1 MPIDDITRWQHEHNF
16 HVGSPTGERN
26 TWRVVA
32 LTAVMM
38 VVEIAAGTVF
48 HSMALLADGWH
59 MATHVAALGIAA
71 MAYRFARRSA
81 GDERFAFGPWKI
93 EVLGGY
99 TSAVALGIVAAYMV
113 FESLERLWSPVEIH
127 YNEALIVTGIG
138 LAVNLA
144 SALLLGHGHD
154 HGPGD
159 DHAHEH
165 GESCDHD
172 HADHGRSETRKPL
185 HKHDDL
191 NLRAAYVHV
200 LTDALTSVL
209 AIVALVCGKF
219 LGWQWLDAVIGIVG
233 AVVVGI
239 WVVDLVRDTS
249 LVLLDREMDH
259 PLVDE
264 IRAVI
269 EAEEETRVTD
279 LHVWRVGPNQFSCAA
294 AIVARCPKTPD
305 EYRELLKRVK
315 PLVHATLE
323 VVPHD

>member
-1 MPIDDITRWQHEHNF
+1 LPIDDITRWQHEHDF
-16 HVGSPTGERN
+16 HVGNPAGERN

-32 LTAVMM
+32 LTAAMM
-38 VVEIAAGTVF
+38 VVEIVAGSVF

-71 MAYRFARRSA
+71 LAYRFARRSA

-113 FESLERLWSPVEIH
+113 FESLERLWSPVEIQ
-127 YNEALIVTGIG
+127 YDEALLVTGIG

-144 SALLLGHGHD
+144 SAFLLGHGHNHGHD
-154 HGPGD
+154 HAHGD
-159 DHAHEH
+159 DHNHAP
-165 GESCDHD
+165 GESCAHD
-172 HADHGRSETRKPL
+172 HGDARKPL

-191 NLRAAYVHV
+191 NLRAAYIHV

-209 AIVALVCGKF
+209 AIIALVCGKY
-219 LGWQWLDAVIGIVG
+219 LGWQRLDPVIGIVG
-233 AVVVGI
+233 AVVVGL

-249 LVLLDREMDH
+249 RVLLDREMDH

-264 IRAVI
+264 IRATI

-279 LHVWRVGPNQFSCAA
+279 LHVWRVGPNRFSCAA
-294 AIVARCPKTPD
+294 AIVAKHPKTPD

>member
-1 MPIDDITRWQHEHNF
+1 VPIDDITRWQHEHNF
-16 HVGSPTGERN
+16 HVGNPAGERN

-32 LTAVMM
+32 LTAAMM
-38 VVEIAAGTVF
+38 VVEIVCGSVF

-71 MAYRFARRSA
+71 MAYRLARRSA

-113 FESLERLWSPVEIH
+113 FESLERLWSPVPIQ
-127 YNEALIVTGIG
+127 YDEALIVTGIG

-154 HGPGD
+154 H
-159 DHAHEH
+159 DHGHDHNHAV
-165 GESCDHD
+165 GESC
-172 HADHGRSETRKPL
+172 AHGHGDTKKPF

-191 NLRAAYVHV
+191 NLRAAYIHV
-200 LTDALTSVL
+200 ITDALTSVL
-209 AIVALVCGKF
+209 AIVALVCGKY
-219 LGWQWLDAVIGIVG
+219 LGWQRLDPIIGIVG
-233 AVVVGI
+233 AVVVAI

-249 LVLLDREMDH
+249 CVLLDREMDH

-264 IRAVI
+264 IRAAI

-279 LHVWRVGPNQFSCAA
+279 LHVWRVGPKQFSCAA
-294 AIVARCPKTPD
+294 AIVARRPKTPD

-323 VVPHD
+323 VVPHE